1 MIGTRSRRV
10 DTWEDAVKVL
20 GKNDVIMAD
29 RLNAILSRVD
39 TVEKRFVKLKRITA
53 LGFIAAGVGMLTGWV
68 AQDDICSRLDK
79 CEKELRDKEDRVHY
93 TGYGK

>member
-20 GKNDVIMAD
+20 GKSDVILAD
-29 RLNAILSRVD
+29 RLNALLSRVD

-53 LGFIAAGVGMLTGWV
+53 LGFIAAGVGMLTCWV
-68 AQDDICSRLDK
+68 AQDDIYSRLDK
-79 CEKELRDKEDRVHY
+79 CEQELRDKEDRVHY